1 MKYKNNKRSPLHDR
15 PLNQAGQSLQIRL
28 LETVIDKKLFPIIV
42 ITLLVILTA
51 LEWLRVYI
59 YIPNLHWLYTVIIII
74 FTIYFLIYWKKNNR
88 EIENIKLGLE
98 GEEIVAEKLNDL
110 RQFGYKV
117 YNDIVADGF
126 NIDHVLVGPAG
137 VFTVE
142 TKTYRKDN
150 SKDCQIYYDGQII
163 KIDNFDIS
171 KMKDPI
177 KQAKG
182 EKYWLEKKLNKYFNN
197 LNVRPVVVFPGWY
210 INLSISRAEVMVCNE
225 NSLISMIKKKKTVL
239 NIDQINRISNYIEN
253 YIRNS

>member
-1 MKYKNNKRSPLHDR
+1 MKNKNNKRSPLQDR

-28 LETVIDKKLFPIIV
+28 LETVIDKKVFPI
-42 ITLLVILTA
+42 LVIIVLSILTS
-51 LEWLRVYI
+51 LEWLRLYFNT
-59 YIPNLHWLYTVIIII
+59 PNLRWLYTVITII
-74 FTIYFLIYWKKNNR
+74 FTIYFLFYWKKNNK
-88 EIENIKLGLE
+88 EIENIKLGLK

-110 RQFGYKV
+110 RQLGYKV
-117 YNDIVADGF
+117 YNDVLAGGF
-126 NIDHVLVGPAG
+126 NIDHVLIGPAG
-137 VFTVE
+137 VFTIE

-150 SKDCQIYYDGQII
+150 SKNCQIYYDGEKI

-177 KQAKG
+177 KQAKS